1 MARTIK
7 KSGVRSQCRK
17 RCRKEVCQILLT
29 LPHLYLDQPHDFKQ
43 CEDEIRSH
51 SAGCVQIIATRT
63 TRKGKRCACVWMQ
76 RLRRKKKNASDT
88 MEITLLVVL
97 VFAFVMLRCCS
108 RFRQNLHIGRIH
120 ELFWRPKSH
129 VQCLAQ
135 SARMHFQSL
144 GRTTSIGFLVT
155 PPILAPVS
163 NRCCLP
169 CHNSSDLVHR
179 RVLHH

>member
-1 MARTIK
+1 MCVHQVSVCTHYERTHFFLDVQFLLMARTIK

-97 VFAFVMLRCCS
+97 VFAFVNAAVLQPFS
-108 RFRQNLHIGRIH
+108 T
-120 ELFWRPKSH
+120 EPSH
-129 VQCLAQ
+129 QPY
-135 SARMHFQSL
+135 S
-144 GRTTSIGFLVT
+144 
-155 PPILAPVS
+155 
-163 NRCCLP
+163 
-169 CHNSSDLVHR
+169 
-179 RVLHH
+179 